1 MWVSEN
7 LKIRGLVHG
16 SRFFGDP
23 CPNSEFVVNFSPDS
37 LEGNFEKKKKKY
49 QFNFL
54 FFFMKV
60 ELLKE
65 PTTFFLHF
73 LKFDF
78 FEPLGWLLIPMYFRN
93 YL

>member
-37 LEGNFEKKKKKY
+37 LEGNFEKKKKISV
-49 QFNFL
+49 QFFI
-54 FFFMKV
+54 FFY
-60 ELLKE
+60 ES
-65 PTTFFLHF
+65 
-73 LKFDF
+73 
-78 FEPLGWLLIPMYFRN
+78 
-93 YL
+93 